1 WASNFRSLSKMTYR
15 YRQGSGKASRNCC
28 TIHSAVGCCVT
39 LQWRILRRSCSMTK
53 KPYITRNVTAL
64 CPVSYLTT
72 FLGFQTI
79 FDRNSSAAAAV
90 GLQAAMITA
99 WIFWGHNRAP
109 ARRLPWLCA
118 GLFTCVLSISFS
130 FVGLR
135 SYYKAEVLKRE
146 RPVRERQEFQLQR
159 GRL

>member
-1 WASNFRSLSKMTYR
+1 MRSANALNQVSPSLQSPGVSLARAGGFMPDRDER
-15 YRQGSGKASRNCC
+15 YDSRFIN
-28 TIHSAVGCCVT
+28 A
-39 LQWRILRRSCSMTK
+39 LRVLAK
-53 KPYITRNVTAL
+53 GLYFVVLAAL

-79 FDRNSSAAAAV
+79 FDRSSSAAAAV
-90 GLQAAMITA
+90 GLQAAMIVA

-118 GLFTCVLSISFS
+118 GLFTCALSISFS